1 MATTTRTP
9 PATAPRPSTPPGGR
23 RAVGGLTRMEQR
35 WGMLLALPVVL
46 GFLAFTVGPMV
57 ASFVISLTDWTIG
70 GRTEW
75 VGLDNYRTMF
85 GDDDLFWKS
94 LRVTLYYTLL
104 AVPLGLAFGFAVAL
118 LLNREVRGRG
128 LFRVLYYLPVLVPSV
143 ASAVL
148 WMWIY
153 NPDFG
158 LLNQVLR
165 SAGLPTSQWIYDSTT
180 AVPSLAV
187 MSAWGF
193 GNAAVIFLAG
203 LQGVPRHLYEAIE
216 VDGGG
221 PWAKFRYVTVP
232 MMTPTIFY
240 NLVMGLIATFQVFNE
255 AYVMTQGGP
264 DNATLFYNFYLYRT
278 AFAEGRLGYA
288 SALAWVLF
296 LLVVIATSLVFR
308 SARRWVYYEAG
319 EAR

>member
-1 MATTTRTP
+1 MAATTAR
-9 PATAPRPSTPPGGR
+9 
-23 RAVGGLTRMEQR
+23 GGLARMEQR
-35 WGMLLALPVVL
+35 WGVALALPAIV
-46 GFLAFTVGPMV
+46 GFLLFTAGPML
-57 ASFVISLTDWTIG
+57 ASFVVSLTDWTIG
-70 GRTEW
+70 GKTNW
-75 VGLDNYRTMF
+75 VGLDNYRVMF

-104 AVPLGLAFGFAVAL
+104 AVPLGLAVGFVVAL
-118 LLNREVRGRG
+118 LLNRDVRGRG
-128 LFRVLYYLPVLVPSV
+128 VFRVLYYLPVLVPSV

-148 WMWIY
+148 WTWIY

-158 LLNQVLR
+158 LLNQLLR
-165 SAGLPTSQWIYDSTT
+165 GAGLPTGQWIYDSSS
-180 AVPSLAV
+180 AVPSLAI

-203 LQGVPRHLYEAIE
+203 LQGVPRHLHEAIE

-221 PWAKFRYVTVP
+221 AWARFRFVTLP

-240 NLVMGLIATFQVFNE
+240 NLVMSLIATFQVFNE
-255 AYVMTQGGP
+255 AYVMTSGGP

-278 AFAEGRLGYA
+278 AFTEGRLGYA

-296 LLVVIATSLVFR
+296 LLVVVATSLVFR
-308 SARRWVYYEAG
+308 SARRWVYYETG
-319 EAR
+319 DGR

>member
-1 MATTTRTP
+1 MSTVST
-9 PATAPRPSTPPGGR
+9 PRPR
-23 RAVGGLTRMEQR
+23 RTRRPTGGLARMEQR
-35 WGMLLALPVVL
+35 WGVLLALPVVL
-46 GFLAFTVGPMV
+46 GFLVFTIGPML

-70 GRTEW
+70 GEVNW
-75 VGLDNYRTMF
+75 VGLDNYRQMF
-85 GDDDLFWKS
+85 GDDALFGTS
-94 LRVTLYYTLL
+94 LRVTLSYTLM
-104 AVPLGLAFGFAVAL
+104 AVPLTLAVGFGVAM
-118 LLNREVRGRG
+118 LLNRDVRGRG

-148 WMWIY
+148 WTWVY
-153 NPDFG
+153 NPEFG
-158 LLNQVLR
+158 LLNQLLR
-165 SAGLPTSQWIYDSTT
+165 GAGLPTSRWIYDADT
-180 AVPSLAV
+180 ALPSLAI
-187 MSAWGF
+187 MAAWGF

-216 VDGGG
+216 MDGGG
-221 PWAKFRYVTVP
+221 PWARFRYVTLP

-278 AFAEGRLGYA
+278 AFTEGRLGYA

-296 LLVVIATSLVFR
+296 VVMVAVTALVFR
-308 SARRWVYYEAG
+308 SARRWVYYETG
-319 EAR
+319 DGR